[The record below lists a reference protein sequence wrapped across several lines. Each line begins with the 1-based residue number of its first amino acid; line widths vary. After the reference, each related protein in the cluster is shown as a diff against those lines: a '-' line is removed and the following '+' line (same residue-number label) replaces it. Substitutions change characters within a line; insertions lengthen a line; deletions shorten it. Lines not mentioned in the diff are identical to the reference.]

1 MIVPQTRTLGLSV
14 ACRTCGKME
23 FFEGGL
29 LHSVAALRNSPRW
42 YVDEKNFA
50 QCKECFYR
58 RKAGEVS

>member
-14 ACRTCGKME
+14 SCRTCGKVE

-29 LHSVAALRNSPRW
+29 LHSVAALHNSPRW
-42 YVDEKNFA
+42 YLDENDLA
-50 QCKECFYR
+50 QCKQCYDR